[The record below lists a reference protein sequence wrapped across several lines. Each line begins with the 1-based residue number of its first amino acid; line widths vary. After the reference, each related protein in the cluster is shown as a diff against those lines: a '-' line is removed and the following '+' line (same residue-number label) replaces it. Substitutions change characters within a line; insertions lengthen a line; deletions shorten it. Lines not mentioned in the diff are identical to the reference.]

1 MVLFAKLLIIV
12 RRMNNMTEKLYQLTE
27 KGKKLLEEVKYN
39 KRVNMVSMVEDILL
53 INHENKSSH
62 SSSKDEKASK

>member
-1 MVLFAKLLIIV
+1 MAE
-12 RRMNNMTEKLYQLTE
+12 RLYKLTE
-27 KGKKLLEEVKYN
+27 KGKKLLKQVKYN
-39 KRVNMVSMVEDILL
+39 ERVDMVSMVEDILL